1 MIRVGTCAWTDHTGF
16 YPRGVA
22 PAGRLAHYA
31 RFFPV
36 VEVDSSFYYPPSAR
50 NCALWAERTPPD
62 FRFHVKAH
70 RTMTWHDRQAIPD
83 AARLRIAARQ
93 FAAAVEPMR
102 QAGKLVALHFQFP
115 PWFQRGV
122 DAWDYLTAVRAELPD
137 HLVAVE
143 FRHRSWFQDQERQAE
158 TLQFLQRE
166 GFVHTICDEPQIGS
180 GSVPAVVEATS
191 PDLAIVRLHGR
202 NAQTWYKSTATTGER
217 FKYRYSEDELREWV
231 EPARTLGAKAAD
243 VHVLMNN
250 NHEDSAVRNAWEM
263 ASLLD
268 LQYPNPWAG
277 SLLQS

>member
-1 MIRVGTCAWTDHTGF
+1 MIRVGTCAWSDHTGF
-16 YPRGVA
+16 YPRGVP

-31 RFFPV
+31 RFFPL

-50 NCALWAERTPPD
+50 NCALWAERTPPH

-83 AARLRIAARQ
+83 PAALRTATRQ
-93 FAAAVEPMR
+93 FAEAVEPMR

-122 DAWDYLTAVRAELPD
+122 EAWDYLANVREALPD
-137 HLVAVE
+137 HLLAIE
-143 FRHRSWFQDQERQAE
+143 FRHRSWLEDAERVAE
-158 TLQFLQRE
+158 TLQLLQRH

-191 PDLAIVRLHGR
+191 ADLAIVRLHGR

-217 FKYRYSEDELREWV
+217 FKYRYSEEELREWL
-231 EPARTLGAKAAD
+231 EPARALGAKATD

-268 LQYPNPWAG
+268 LGYANPWGG
-277 SLLQS
+277 SLLV